1 MSYHYKVQNEQI
13 DKLFEAILKLETVEE
28 CYRFFDDLCTINE
41 IEAFGQ
47 RLMVA
52 KMLHNK
58 MTYQEIEK
66 ETGISAAT
74 ISKISKSY
82 MYGPRGY
89 KMIIEK
95 LNQK

>member
-1 MSYHYKVQNEQI
+1 MNYHYKVQNEQI
-13 DKLFEAILKLETVEE
+13 DKLFEAILKLETIEE

-52 KMLHNK
+52 KMIHNK

-82 MYGPRGY
+82 MYGPKGY
-89 KMIIEK
+89 KMIIDK
-95 LNQK
+95 LDK

>member
-13 DKLFEAILKLETVEE
+13 DKLFEAILSLDTIEE

-52 KMLHNK
+52 KMIHQK

-66 ETGISAAT
+66 QTGISAAT

-82 MYGPRGY
+82 MYGPKGY
-89 KMIIEK
+89 KMIIDK
-95 LNQK
+95 LNKK

>member
-1 MSYHYKVQNEQI
+1 MDYRFKVQNEQI
-13 DKLFEAILKLETVEE
+13 DKLFEAVLNLDSIEE

-52 KMLHNK
+52 KMLHKK
-58 MTYQEIEK
+58 MTYQEIERA
-66 ETGISAAT
+66 TGISAAT

-82 MYGPRGY
+82 MYGPKGY
-89 KMIIEK
+89 KMIIDK
-95 LNQK
+95 LDKK

>member
-13 DKLFEAILKLETVEE
+13 DKLFEAILSLDSIEE

-52 KMLHNK
+52 KMIHNK

-82 MYGPRGY
+82 MYGPKGY
-89 KMIIEK
+89 KMMIDK
-95 LNQK
+95 LENK

>member
-1 MSYHYKVQNEQI
+1 MNYHYKVQNEQI
-13 DKLFEAILKLETVEE
+13 DKLFEAILKLETKEE

-52 KMLHNK
+52 KMIHNK

-82 MYGPRGY
+82 MYGPKGY
-89 KMIIEK
+89 KMIIDK
-95 LNQK
+95 LNK

>member
-1 MSYHYKVQNEQI
+1 MGYHYKVQNEQI
-13 DKLFEAILKLETVEE
+13 DKLFEAVLKLETIEE

-41 IEAFGQ
+41 LEAFGQ

-52 KMLHNK
+52 KMLHQK

-66 ETGISAAT
+66 ATGISAAT

-82 MYGPRGY
+82 LYGPNGY

-95 LNQK
+95 LEK

>member
-1 MSYHYKVQNEQI
+1 MSYHYKVQNDQI
-13 DKLFEAILKLETVEE
+13 DKLFEAILKLESAEE

-41 IEAFGQ
+41 LEAFGQ

-52 KMLHNK
+52 KMLNKK

-82 MYGPRGY
+82 MYGPMGY

-95 LNQK
+95 LKKK

>member
-1 MSYHYKVQNEQI
+1 MNYHFKVQNEQI
-13 DKLFEAILKLETVEE
+13 DKLFDAILKLETKEE

-52 KMLHNK
+52 KMIHNK

-82 MYGPRGY
+82 MYGPKGY

-95 LNQK
+95 LKK